1 MDPRR
6 ILVVQLR
13 RIGDVLLST
22 PAVRALK
29 SRFPQASIHF
39 LVEPPSLEVVRDR
52 PEIDEVL
59 VYAPSNL
66 AETLAW
72 LSRIRSRN
80 YDLVVDFMGN
90 PRTALLAWC
99 SDAPHRAGPAHV
111 FHRWAYNIRLPQS
124 AETVYAAREKIR
136 MLAPLG
142 VPDEPSPLPAWPRR
156 PDVRAED
163 LVGLMP
169 ASRKETRRWP
179 AEHYAA
185 LGRKLRDELGVKLLV
200 FWGPGE
206 FELAKQVAD
215 AIGKDASVCEKT
227 ASLQALAE
235 QILRCKLVVT
245 NCAGPKHIAVALDV
259 PTLTIHSSSD
269 PKAWTPMTER
279 HRSIRRDELHCIGC
293 RLNECPYHME
303 CMRDLSPERVFAAAQ
318 SMLQG
323 AAA

>member
-22 PAVRALK
+22 PAARALK
-29 SRFPQASIHF
+29 SKFPQASIHF
-39 LVEPPSLEVVRDR
+39 LVEPPSVEVVRDQ
-52 PEIDEVL
+52 PFIDEVL
-59 VYAPSNL
+59 VYDPRSFAD
-66 AETLAW
+66 TLAW
-72 LSRIRSRN
+72 LSRIRSRS

-90 PRTALLAWC
+90 PRTALLTFC
-99 SDAPHRAGPAHV
+99 SDAPYRAGPAHV

-124 AETVYAAREKIR
+124 AQTFYAAREKIR

-142 VPDEPSPLPAWPRR
+142 VPDEASPRPMWPRAPR
-156 PDVRAED
+156 ARAED

-169 ASRKETRRWP
+169 ASRKVTRRWP

-185 LGRKLRDELGVKLLV
+185 LGRLMRDKLGVKVLV

-206 FELAKQVAD
+206 QQLAQEVAEG
-215 AIGKDASVCEKT
+215 IGKNAFLCPKT
-227 ASLQALAE
+227 TSLQELAE
-235 QILRCKLVVT
+235 QISRCKLVVT

-269 PKAWTPMTER
+269 PKAWTPLTER
-279 HRSIRRDELHCIGC
+279 HRAIRRDELHCIGC
-293 RLNECPYHME
+293 MKNECPYDLE
-303 CMRDLSPERVFAAAQ
+303 CVKELTPERVFAAAQ
-318 SMLQG
+318 AMLQG

>member
-13 RIGDVLLST
+13 RIGDVVLTT
-22 PAVRALK
+22 PAVAALQR
-29 SRFPQASIHF
+29 RFPGARIDF
-39 LVEPPSLEVVRDR
+39 LVEPPSAEVVKTCCSG
-52 PEIDEVL
+52 INEVL
-59 VYAPSNL
+59 VYSPKNL
-66 AETLAW
+66 VETLAW

-90 PRTALLAWC
+90 PRTALLAYC
-99 SDAPHRAGPAHV
+99 SDAPYRAGPAHV

-124 AETVYAAREKIR
+124 TQTFYAAREKIR

-142 VPDEPSPLPAWPRR
+142 VPDQLMPLPRWPR
-156 PDVRAED
+156 P
-163 LVGLMP
+163 LVKQEGLIGLMP

-185 LGRKLRDELGVKLLV
+185 LGRMFRDKLGEKIIV

-206 FELAKQVAD
+206 YELAAKVAEM
-215 AIGKDASVCEKT
+215 IGQGATLCGETKT
-227 ASLQALAE
+227 LRQLAE
-235 QILRCKLVVT
+235 EVARCRLIIT

-269 PKAWTPMTER
+269 PKAWTPLTER
-279 HRSIRRDELHCIGC
+279 HRAIRRDELHCIGC
-293 RLNECPYHME
+293 MKNECPYKLE
-303 CMRDLSPERVFAAAQ
+303 CLRDLSPERVFAAAR
-318 SMLQG
+318 SMPQAVG
-323 AAA
+323 A

>member
-13 RIGDVLLST
+13 RIGDVQLSM
-22 PAVRALK
+22 PAVLALK
-29 SRFPQASIHF
+29 RKFPRASIHF
-39 LVEPPSLEVVRDR
+39 LVEPPSVEVVRDR

-59 VYAPSNL
+59 VYDPKNL
-66 AETLAW
+66 ADTLAW
-72 LSRIRSRN
+72 LTRIRSRD

-99 SDAPHRAGPAHV
+99 SDAPYRAGPAHV

-124 AETVYAAREKIR
+124 PDTVYAAREKIR

-142 VPDEPSPLPAWPRR
+142 VPDEASPLPSWPRK

-163 LVGLMP
+163 VVGLMP
-169 ASRKETRRWP
+169 ASRKQTRRWP

-185 LGRKLRDELGVKLLV
+185 LGRKLRDELGVKVLV

-206 FELAKQVAD
+206 KSVAQKVVEGIGED
-215 AIGKDASVCEKT
+215 AFLCPET
-227 ASLQALAE
+227 TSLQALAE
-235 QILRCKLVVT
+235 QISRCRLVVT

-293 RLNECPYHME
+293 RLNECPYAME
-303 CMRDLSPERVFAAAQ
+303 CMRDLSPERVFAAVQ